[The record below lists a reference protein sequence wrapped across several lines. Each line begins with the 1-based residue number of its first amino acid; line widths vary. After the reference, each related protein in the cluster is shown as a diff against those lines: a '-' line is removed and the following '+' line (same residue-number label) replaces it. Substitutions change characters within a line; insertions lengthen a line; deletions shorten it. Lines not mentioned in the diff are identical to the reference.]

1 MTKKDIEKIILK
13 HIEEVTEKSY
23 QEDEF
28 GERELSVL
36 DINSISFIK
45 LLVKWEMEFDVE
57 FGEDIILIS
66 GETKVK
72 NIVDYIWEA
81 SSKSE
86 SF

>member
-1 MTKKDIEKIILK
+1 MTKNEIEKSIMK

-23 QEDEF
+23 QEDGF
-28 GERELSVL
+28 GERELTSL

-66 GETKVK
+66 GETKVD

-86 SF
+86 NY